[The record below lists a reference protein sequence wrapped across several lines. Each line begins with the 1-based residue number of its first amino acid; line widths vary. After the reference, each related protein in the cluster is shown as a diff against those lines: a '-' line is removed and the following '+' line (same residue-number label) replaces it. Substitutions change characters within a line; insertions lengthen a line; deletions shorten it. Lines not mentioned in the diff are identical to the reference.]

1 MNVGYVDKKSLERKG
16 FVRTDDGVYRK
27 LNALERLS
35 AAGWLEMGSKRLSA
49 LDRVSVGNR
58 LYRDF
63 YLAKIERV
71 KANDLAKVRVDGR
84 ASYATPEEV
93 AEAEDRYR
101 KAIKSVP
108 EGAREIVRRVCLED
122 REFKLADGMSR
133 HQIAKE
139 KARQATL
146 LCIGLDEIGKFYAG
160 LRKNSNE

>member
-1 MNVGYVDKKSLERKG
+1 MTEEYVNKKALLKKG
-16 FVRTDDGVYRK
+16 FMHTDDGIYRR

-35 AAGWLEMGSKRLSA
+35 AGGWLDMGTRNISA

-63 YLAKIERV
+63 YLSRIERV

-84 ASYATPEEV
+84 GSYATPEEIM
-93 AEAEDRYR
+93 EAEDRYR
-101 KAIKSVP
+101 KAIKAVP

-122 REFKLADGMSR
+122 KEFKLDDSLNRYEAG
-133 HQIAKE
+133 KE

-146 LCIGLDEIGKFYAG
+146 LCVGLDEVGKFYRS
-160 LRKNSNE
+160 LRKNV